1 MAFFDNFNRAD
12 EALGA
17 SANWTF
23 VDGTVG
29 LAAVR
34 SNQLAALTGSG
45 QASAY
50 RCPDQGSADHY
61 VQFTVRNIT
70 AESGPFVCCRMVNS
84 ANFVGIRNS
93 GGFLQVYRR
102 VSDTLTQLHSSNQSI
117 VVGDVLRLECQ
128 GTNWTAYKNGV
139 QIATGAIGHASLTN
153 VRQGVVARIVV
164 HNPWIDDF
172 EAGQLALPPIT
183 GDVDVVEGEDTV
195 AAAGKPRLVGGA
207 TIPEAED
214 TVSAAGAPRVT
225 GAADIQEAED
235 TVAAAGSPRAR
246 GTADITEDED
256 TVAAAGAPRVTGT
269 ADVTEAEDTVV
280 AAGTLPISGDVDVI
294 EEEDVLAATATPI
307 LKGRV
312 EVEEA
317 DDTLSTGVVPEE
329 PVAPLRERTARVFP
343 QSRLVAAKKQS
354 RVLSLQLQPRIV
366 LAPHYRQIR
375 GDLDASS

>member
-1 MAFFDNFNRAD
+1 M
-12 EALGA
+12 
-17 SANWTF
+17 
-23 VDGTVG
+23 
-29 LAAVR
+29 
-34 SNQLAALTGSG
+34 
-45 QASAY
+45 AY

-70 AESGPFVCCRMVNS
+70 AESAPFVCCRLANS

-102 VSDTLTQLHSSNQSI
+102 VSDTLTLLHSSDQGI
-117 VVGDVLRLECQ
+117 VVGSVLRLECQ

-172 EAGQLALPPIT
+172 EAGPLALPPIT
-183 GDVDVVEGEDTV
+183 GDVDVVEGEDTL
-195 AAAGKPRLVGGA
+195 AATGGPRLVGGA

-214 TVSAAGAPRVT
+214 TVVAAGTPRVT
-225 GAADIQEAED
+225 GAADIEEDED
-235 TVAAAGSPRAR
+235 TVAGGGSPRVT

-256 TVAAAGAPRVTGT
+256 TVAAAG
-269 ADVTEAEDTVV
+269 
-280 AAGTLPISGDVDVI
+280 TLPISGEVDVV
-294 EEEDVLAATATPI
+294 EDEDVLAATATPI
-307 LKGRV
+307 LKGRF

-329 PVAPLRERTARVFP
+329 PVAPSRERTARVFP